1 MFFEEKKDDG
11 SLTLY
16 CFNPAVTLLTFIVE
30 TSFAIYALIRYR
42 RSLFCNISV
51 ALLLLL
57 AWFQIGEYVLCTQH
71 VDLMMWSQIA
81 FASITFLPVLAAH
94 LVTIATGRRALVPLG
109 YVIAAAFIYVI
120 IFIPPVSI
128 TTSCTG
134 RFVIF
139 DAASPFI
146 FPYIVFYLGYII
158 LGASRLGHALL
169 KRYGDRE
176 TSYWL
181 LAGYASFV
189 VPTIIVYAFFESSR
203 VGFSSILCGFAI
215 FFAFIIGMK
224 ILPHH
229 EKEKKL
235 KLKLKLPIG

>member
-1 MFFEEKKDDG
+1 MVFEDKKDDG

-16 CFNPAVTLLTFIVE
+16 CFNPAVTLFTFIVE
-30 TSFAIYALIRYR
+30 TSFAVYALIRYR
-42 RSLFCNISV
+42 KSLFCNIAV

-57 AWFQIGEYVLCTQH
+57 AWFQLAEYVLCTEH
-71 VDLMMWSQIA
+71 VDGKVWSQIA

-94 LVTIATGRRALVPLG
+94 LVHIATKRSTLTPLG
-109 YVIAAAFIYVI
+109 YVIGAGFIYAIVV
-120 IFIPPVSI
+120 FPPLTV
-128 TTSCTG
+128 TTYCTG

-139 DAASPFI
+139 DAVSPFI
-146 FPYIVFYLGYII
+146 YPYGVYYLGYII
-158 LGASRLGHALL
+158 LGMARLGHALL

-181 LAGYASFV
+181 LVGYASFV
-189 VPTIIVYAFFESSR
+189 VPTLIVYAFFESSR

-215 FFAFIIGMK
+215 FFAFIIGVK

-229 EKEKKL
+229 EREKKL
-235 KLKLKLPIG
+235 TLKLPLG

>member
-1 MFFEEKKDDG
+1 MLTDEKEDDG

-16 CFNPAVTLLTFIVE
+16 CFNPAVTLFTFIVE

-42 RSLFCNISV
+42 KSLFCNIAV

-57 AWFQIGEYVLCTQH
+57 AWFQLSEYVLCTQH
-71 VDLMMWSQIA
+71 VDLKMWSQIG

-109 YVIAAAFIYVI
+109 YVIAASFIYVI
-120 IFIPPVSI
+120 VFFPPV
-128 TTSCTG
+128 TVHAYCTG
-134 RFVIF
+134 RFVVF
-139 DAASPFI
+139 DAVSPFI
-146 FPYIVFYLGYII
+146 LPYMLFYLGYIV
-158 LGASRLGHALL
+158 LGMARLGHALL
-169 KRYGDRE
+169 RKYGDRE

-181 LAGYASFV
+181 LVGYASFV
-189 VPTIIVYAFFESSR
+189 APTIIVYAFFESSR

-215 FFAFIIGMK
+215 FFAFILGVK

-235 KLKLKLPIG
+235 KLKLRLPS